1 MATSQ
6 VYGVRETLAEIKN
19 IDKAL
24 YFESIKQ
31 IKDATKPLQGAIA
44 MEFGQGSPLS
54 GMEHRGRTGW
64 KTPKITAKFG
74 GRKDKTVDSWG
85 LVKIIVSSASAQ
97 IVDLA
102 GNVSTS
108 GQTRSYDWKGK
119 KRSHSINGQARGMIN
134 NLGGSPSRYIWPTA
148 EAFAPMT
155 NRAVLK
161 AIENVSKI
169 VNKNLVVRK
178 P

>member
-19 IDKAL
+19 IDKKL
-24 YFESIKQ
+24 YFASVQ
-31 IKDATKPLQGAIA
+31 NIKDATKPLQGALA
-44 MEFGQGSPLS
+44 AEFGNGSPLS

-102 GNVSTS
+102 GESHT
-108 GQTRSYDWKGK
+108 GGKTRSYDWKGG
-119 KRSHSINGQARGMIN
+119 KRTHTVNGQGAAMIR
-134 NLGGSPSRYIWPTA
+134 NLPGKPSRHVWPTA
-148 EAFAPMT
+148 NAFGPMT

-161 AIENVSKI
+161 AIEDVSRI

>member
-6 VYGVRETLAEIKN
+6 VYGVRDTLAEIKN
-19 IDKAL
+19 IDKKL
-24 YFESIKQ
+24 YFAAVKQ
-31 IKDATKPLQGAIA
+31 IKDATRPLQGAIA
-44 MEFGQGSPLS
+44 VEFSQGSPLS

-64 KTPKITAKFG
+64 KVPKITAKFG

-102 GNVSTS
+102 ANSYSG
-108 GQTRSYDWKGK
+108 GQTRSYDWKNK
-119 KRSHSINGQARGMIN
+119 KRTHKVNGQGAAMVR
-134 NLGGSPSRYIWPTA
+134 NLPGKPSRHIWPTA
-148 EAFAPMT
+148 QAFGPMT
-155 NRAVLK
+155 NRAVLQ
-161 AIENVSKI
+161 AIEDVSKI